1 MRILSIAFA
10 VTITFV
16 SCEIDTEINIQ
27 PPHFVAQPVVICFA
41 SPGQQ
46 TIGFVGQTT
55 PLNEQPVIEPEVT
68 VLSFRV
74 MQNDQIVGLLQPAL
88 APGLYQSAGIL
99 AFEANKPY
107 YVEVETLNFGLV
119 KSEVVYLPNLT
130 PIDTLF
136 LKDSTE
142 NLAGIF
148 TVAAIFSD
156 NSLQHNFYA
165 SKSRYF
171 NGDDELVDSSANYV
185 HLPSFV
191 FDDVDFNG
199 TARLYESKVPKKI
212 FNTQAQSVKMAKL
225 TLFSLSQA
233 LFTFLSSIN
242 QNEGSFS
249 DVITEP
255 VPVTSNIIQGHGVFG
270 LYQSDTLQIH
280 F

>member
-1 MRILSIAFA
+1 MRHLFIALVLT
-10 VTITFV
+10 VTFI
-16 SCEIDTEINIQ
+16 SCEMDTEINIQ
-27 PPHFVAQPVVICFA
+27 LPHFSAKPVVICFA
-41 SPGQQ
+41 SPSQP

-55 PLNEQPVIEPEVT
+55 PINEPTVLAPKVT

-74 MQNDQIVGLLQPAL
+74 MQNGQIIGYLQPSV
-88 APGLYQSAGIL
+88 APGLFESAEIL
-99 AFEANKPY
+99 AFEPNKPY
-107 YVEVETLNFGLV
+107 HIEVETLDFGV
-119 KSEVVYLPNLT
+119 VSSELVYLPYLT

-148 TVAAIFSD
+148 NIAAIFAD
-156 NSLQHNFYA
+156 NTGQQNYYA

-171 NGDDELVDSSANYV
+171 NGDGELVDSSVNYV

-191 FDDVDFNG
+191 FDDIDFNG
-199 TARLYESKVPKKI
+199 TVHLYESKVPKI
-212 FNTQAQSVKMAKL
+212 IYNTQAQSVTMAKL
-225 TLFSLSQA
+225 TLYSISHA
-233 LFTFLSSIN
+233 LFNFLSSIN

-255 VPVTSNIIQGHGVFG
+255 VPTTSNILQGHGVFG